1 MIEEVIK
8 GLDFEKAYE
17 LSRSLP
23 ELDEIQI
30 AAILGAM
37 EGKGYD
43 AEIIAGFAK
52 GIAEKSR
59 IDLGR
64 VADTCG
70 TGGDGS
76 ATINVSTA
84 VALALSTI
92 HPVAKHGNRAISSNS
107 GSADVLEAMGINIE
121 MNESVAKKMIKDVGF
136 AFLFAPLYHKSFAR
150 VVSVRR
156 KLGIRTIFNILGPL
170 TNPANPKVQIV
181 GVANEGLL
189 SKVAEAL
196 SLLNRR
202 ALVVHGSGMD
212 EVSPSNKTTAL
223 LVDKDSIERIILL
236 PEDFGV
242 KRTKVIPCYGKEESA
257 ERIRAVFNGKGYE
270 EDRTFI
276 GINFAAALYA
286 IGHEDLKEN
295 MEIFKEKL
303 ESGAFSKKLEEIA
316 CKSTSMSVR

>member
-1 MIEEVIK
+1 M
-8 GLDFEKAYE
+8 
-17 LSRSLP
+17 
-23 ELDEIQI
+23 
-30 AAILGAM
+30 
-37 EGKGYD
+37 
-43 AEIIAGFAK
+43 
-52 GIAEKSR
+52 
-59 IDLGR
+59 
-64 VADTCG
+64 
-70 TGGDGS
+70 
-76 ATINVSTA
+76 
-84 VALALSTI
+84 
-92 HPVAKHGNRAISSNS
+92 AKHGNRAMSSKS

-121 MNESVAKKMIKDVGF
+121 MDESMAKKMVKDVGF

-170 TNPANPKVQIV
+170 TNPANPEMQIV
-181 GVANEGLL
+181 GVANESLL
-189 SKVAEAL
+189 SKVAETL

-212 EVSPSNKTTAL
+212 EVSPSDKTTAL
-223 LVDKDSIERIILL
+223 LVDNGSIERIILL
-236 PEDFGV
+236 PEDFGGV

-257 ERIRAVFNGKGYE
+257 ERIRAVFNGKGHE

-286 IGHEDLKEN
+286 IGYEDLKEN

-303 ESGAFSKKLEEIA
+303 ESGAFSKKLEEIV